1 MVIRALP
8 EILHYKIVIV
18 TVSGSDRQDY
28 IKEFKAFEDY
38 NPGVPVWRG
47 EPQYHLFRKDDQKEI
62 ITIDSSEESS
72 GEERTPKESIN
83 LKVADRTKRRRNS
96 SKRGKEKD
104 VDLIDLTMSFDRLS
118 SAESTPTKTG
128 QSHRP
133 SNAKAK
139 DIFNAKS
146 R

>member
-1 MVIRALP
+1 M
-8 EILHYKIVIV
+8 
-18 TVSGSDRQDY
+18 
-28 IKEFKAFEDY
+28 
-38 NPGVPVWRG
+38 
-47 EPQYHLFRKDDQKEI
+47 LFFPLQ
-62 ITIDSSEESS
+62 
-72 GEERTPKESIN
+72 
-83 LKVADRTKRRRNS
+83 
-96 SKRGKEKD
+96 KRGKEKD

-118 SAESTPTKTG
+118 SAESTLTKTG